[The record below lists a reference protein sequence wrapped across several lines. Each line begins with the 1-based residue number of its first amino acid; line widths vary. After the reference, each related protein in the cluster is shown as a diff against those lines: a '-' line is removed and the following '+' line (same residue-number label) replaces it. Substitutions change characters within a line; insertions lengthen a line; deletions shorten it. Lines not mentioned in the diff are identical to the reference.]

1 MNNRIEQLDSIRGL
15 AALSVLLSHIIIVN
29 MDIFTFVMKTP
40 IRLFT
45 SGYSAVILFFVL
57 SGFVLSLPF
66 LKKDE
71 VNYFPYLIKR
81 ICRIYIP
88 YLIVIVI
95 SIILSNIFH
104 EDNIGG
110 LSDWFNT
117 SWSTLPDKDLIIEH
131 MLLIGNIHSEN
142 FNKAIWSLIHELRI
156 SLIYPFVVLLIKKI
170 DYKYSLMICF
180 ILSMITG
187 LNNIFHFQISN
198 GLRTSYFDTFNYL
211 SIFIIGTL
219 LAIHRNKFIN
229 FYKGLTLNKK
239 WLVFVIL
246 LIAYN
251 FSNTLVPRI
260 LGIQVIEPFLL
271 IIQDYSIA
279 FGAIGFITIA
289 LGSSKVEKILLI
301 KPVSFLGKIS
311 YSLYLFHL
319 VVLLTCVHLLYGIL
333 PLNLVLVMSVGLSM
347 VVSTISWYLI
357 EKPFIKIGKRM
368 SLKIHAKKVKLKEG
382 EMYSK

>member
-40 IRLFT
+40 MRLFT

-66 LKKDE
+66 LNKDE
-71 VNYFPYLIKR
+71 INYFPYLIKR

-88 YLIVIVI
+88 YLIVIII
-95 SIILSNIFH
+95 SIILSNIFYK
-104 EDNIGG
+104 DNIDG

-117 SWSTLPDKDLIIEH
+117 SWSTLPNIDLIMEH
-131 MLLIGNIHSEN
+131 IFLLGNIHSEN

-156 SLIYPFVVLLIKKI
+156 SLIYPFVVLLVKKL
-170 DYKYSLMICF
+170 DFKFSLLVCF

-198 GLRTSYFDTFNYL
+198 GLRTSYFETFNYL

-229 FYKGLTLNKK
+229 FYWRLPRNKK
-239 WLVFVIL
+239 WLVLFIL
-246 LIAYN
+246 IIAYN

-260 LGIQVIEPFLL
+260 LRIQFIEPFLL

-279 FGAIGFITIA
+279 FGAVGFIIFA
-289 LGSSKVEKILLI
+289 LGSSKVERILLI
-301 KPVSFLGKIS
+301 KPVLFLGKIS

-319 VVLLTCVHLLYGIL
+319 VVLLTCIHLLYGII
-333 PLNLVLVMSVGLSM
+333 PLNLILLISFGLSI
-347 VVSTISWYLI
+347 VISTISWYLI
-357 EKPFIKIGKRM
+357 ENPFIEIGKK
-368 SLKIHAKKVKLKEG
+368 LTIKINPKKAKLKEG
-382 EMYSK
+382 EIYSK

>member
-40 IRLFT
+40 MRLFT

-71 VNYFPYLIKR
+71 INYFPYLIKR

-88 YLIVIVI
+88 YLVVIII
-95 SIILSNIFH
+95 SVILSNIFYK
-104 EDNIGG
+104 DNIVG

-117 SWSTLPDKDLIIEH
+117 SWSTLSNTDLIIEH
-131 MLLIGNIHSEN
+131 IFLIGNIHSEN

-156 SLIYPFVVLLIKKI
+156 SLIYPFVVVFIKKLDI
-170 DYKYSLMICF
+170 KYSLLVCF
-180 ILSMITG
+180 ILSMISG

-211 SIFIIGTL
+211 SIFIMGTL
-219 LAIHRNKFIN
+219 LAIHRNKIIN
-229 FYKGLTLNKK
+229 LYRLLTLSKK
-239 WLVFVIL
+239 WLVLIIL
-246 LIAYN
+246 LITYN

-260 LGIQVIEPFLL
+260 LGFHFIEPFLL
-271 IIQDYSIA
+271 IIQDYCIA
-279 FGAIGFITIA
+279 FGAIGFIIIA
-289 LGSSKVEKILLI
+289 LGSSKIERILMI
-301 KPVSFLGKIS
+301 KPVLFLGKIS

-319 VVLLTCVHLLYGIL
+319 VVLLTCVHLLYSII
-333 PLNLVLVMSVGLSM
+333 PLNLILLMSLGVSI
-347 VVSTISWYLI
+347 VVSTLSWYLI
-357 EKPFIKIGKRM
+357 EKPFIEIGKIIT
-368 SLKIHAKKVKLKEG
+368 LKILPKKVKLKEG
-382 EMYSK
+382 EIYSK